1 MQEIQRIALLIGQ
14 NFAFC
19 RGVLLGIHAYSVDR
33 PSWVFRDAE
42 PEAGVVNS
50 LQEWQPDGIIVHLY
64 DKALLASLRRLK
76 TPIVSITNTL
86 ADAHFPV
93 VITDDRSIGR
103 MAATHFLDRGFT
115 RFGYLGSDWTGF
127 SQLRE
132 AGFRDQIQAAG
143 YRLSTCYAEFLPRP
157 PVEAS
162 WTNIDQIVL
171 DWITHL
177 EKPTA
182 IFASNDLPARQL
194 TDLCRQAG
202 YRVPDDLAILGTD
215 NDKLECLLSRPPLSS
230 VHTPREKI
238 GYEAAKLLDQI
249 MHGAT
254 PPVQPILIPP
264 TKIVTRQSTDIVAI
278 DDPDVSAA
286 VAYIRDHVAERLR
299 VSTVTEAI
307 SLSRRKLERKFK
319 KLLGRTVL
327 EEIQNAR
334 IERAKRL
341 LLETDFLMG
350 AVAKRSGFGTSG
362 RMTIVFSKKTGMTP
376 TEFRRRNMLRQ

>member
-1 MQEIQRIALLIGQ
+1 MQEVQRIALLVGQ

-33 PSWVFRDAE
+33 PNWVFRDAE
-42 PEAGVVNS
+42 PRAEVIDS
-50 LQEWQPDGIIVHLY
+50 LKEWRPHGIIVHLY
-64 DKALLASLRRLK
+64 DQDLLDNLRHLK
-76 TPIVSITNTL
+76 TPIVSVTNTL
-86 ADAHFPV
+86 AEADYPL
-93 VITDDRSIGR
+93 VITDDMAIGR
-103 MAATHFLDRGFT
+103 MAANHFLDRGFT
-115 RFGYLGSDWTGF
+115 RFGYFGSDWTGF

-143 YRLSTCYAEFLPRP
+143 YQLSSCYAEFLPHSP
-157 PVEAS
+157 ANAS
-162 WTNIDQIVL
+162 WTHVDQIVL
-171 DWITHL
+171 DWINHL

-182 IFASNDLPARQL
+182 ILSSNDLPARQL

-202 YRVPDDLAILGTD
+202 YRVPDDLAILGID

-254 PPVQPILIPP
+254 PPTKPILIPP
-264 TKIVTRQSTDIVAI
+264 TKVITRQSTDIVAI

-286 VAYIRDHVAERLR
+286 VAYIRDHVADRLS
-299 VSTVTEAI
+299 VSNVTEAI

-334 IERAKRL
+334 VERAKRL
-341 LLETDFLMG
+341 LLETDFQMG
-350 AVAKRSGFGTSG
+350 AVAKRAGFGTSG
-362 RMTIVFSKKTGMTP
+362 RMTIVFNEKTGMTP